1 MKTEFLN
8 KMKIKYITEGYFK
21 NKADMQVQRAKE
33 RELTNQEKVAN
44 TYSSAL
50 VGKVQSIIQK
60 IVYDKRINPVVASLF
75 YVNGDYDADG
85 KTTYER
91 RDISCKI
98 DYNGENPIIH
108 VNFTLG
114 RIIPTRIPRNE
125 KPCSEVF
132 MYGEHDYPQILNR
145 LNKTNISANFSKTIK
160 KEIGQA
166 IKICDSSQRAW
177 YEFILNSNIVIDDI
191 NMYTNATD
199 IQELVIKFGYYAF
212 RYNYYGETK
221 EQFEEKVLSVYKDL
235 AERLTSTI
243 HFGIPVKFIIP
254 IRNVLLGNTEN
265 DKFNNDFAISAD
277 YVSFADIFGKDYKNL
292 GEIEDAI
299 GKNNT
304 LARLIL
310 YISTSNGGFSISKYL
325 ETSVEE
331 ESPLKQQIDELVRK
345 CDHVWITYR
354 QQFICECI
362 DGKFTLVQKGK
373 LLVGS
378 IAFVIGQNMPSSP
391 IRIIMSTLNYG
402 RFTEKNPNDASISL
416 QVDTRYPDIKISNTT
431 FRKSTEV
438 HKTMLAIKIF
448 IEKLLRNKLK

>member
-1 MKTEFLN
+1 
-8 KMKIKYITEGYFK
+8 MKIKYITEGYFK

-33 RELTNQEKVAN
+33 RELTNREKVAN

-50 VGKVQSIIQK
+50 VGKVQNIIQQ
-60 IVYDKRINPVVASLF
+60 IVYDKRVNPVVASLF

-91 RDISCKI
+91 RDITCRI
-98 DYNGENPIIH
+98 DYEGEISTIH

-114 RIIPTRIPRNE
+114 RVMSTKRNAQ
-125 KPCSEVF
+125 PCSEVF

-145 LNKTNISANFSKTIK
+145 LDKNNINANFSKTIK
-160 KEIGQA
+160 KEITQA
-166 IKICDSSQRAW
+166 IKICESSQRPW

-199 IQELVIKFGYYAF
+199 IQEFVIKFGYYSF
-212 RYNYYGETK
+212 KYNYYAETK
-221 EQFEEKVLSVYKDL
+221 EQFEEKVLSVYKNL
-235 AERLTSTI
+235 AERLTSI
-243 HFGIPVKFIIP
+243 INFGVPVKFIIP
-254 IRNVLLGNTEN
+254 VRSVLLGNTDE
-265 DKFNNDFAISAD
+265 DKLNNDFAISAD
-277 YVSFADIFGKDYKNL
+277 YVSFTDIFGRYKNL
-292 GEIEDAI
+292 GEIEDVV
-299 GKNNT
+299 GLSDKKDNN

-310 YISTSNGGFSISKYL
+310 YTAVSNRDFSISKYL
-325 ETSVEE
+325 ETSVGE
-331 ESPLKQQIDELVRK
+331 ESPLKQINELVRE
-345 CDHVWITYR
+345 CDHVWITYL

-391 IRIIMSTLNYG
+391 IRIVMSSLSYR
-402 RFTEKNPNDASISL
+402 RFTEKNPNDYSISL
-416 QVDTRYPDIKISNTT
+416 QAEIRYPDVKVSNTT
-431 FRKSTEV
+431 FKKSTEV
-438 HKTMLAIKIF
+438 HKAMLAIRIF